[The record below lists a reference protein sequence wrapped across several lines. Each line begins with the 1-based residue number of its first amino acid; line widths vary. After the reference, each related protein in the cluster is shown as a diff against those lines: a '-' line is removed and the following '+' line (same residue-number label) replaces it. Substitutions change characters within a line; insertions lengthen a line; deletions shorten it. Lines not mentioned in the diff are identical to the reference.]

1 MKNLILILL
10 SSFTCLSQEAITDID
25 TDMKNCLQNANSTA
39 DQRNCINNAYDSW
52 DKLLNTEYQN
62 LINKLRKEEKELF
75 IASQRTWIKYRD
87 AEFSFINSYYYDND
101 KGTLFFVMG
110 DHKRMEMIKNRTK
123 EIQEFT
129 ETLDN

>member
-25 TDMKNCLQNANSTA
+25 TDMKNCLQIANSTA

-87 AEFSFINSYYYDND
+87 TEFSFINSYYYDND

-123 EIQEFT
+123 EIQEFI

>member
-25 TDMKNCLQNANSTA
+25 TDMKNCLQNANSTT

-75 IASQRTWIKYRD
+75 IASQRNWIKYRD
-87 AEFSFINSYYYDND
+87 AEFSFINSYYYDNN
-101 KGTLFFVMG
+101 KGILFFVMG

-123 EIQEFT
+123 EIQEYI